1 MTLGKGL
8 ESLIPQKNPPVV
20 QPDDKQVQQSNSF
33 NNQQKNDAN
42 QQSPIAIQEPPKNN
56 QNELKAHTESQ
67 SQLSQPKEHQ
77 VKPNYLKHH
86 QVQSK
91 EAIFLIETEHIKP
104 NPFQPRKNF
113 DEESL
118 RELAASIREFGI
130 IQPIV
135 VSKIEKETDS
145 GTSVEYQL
153 IAGERRLMASKL
165 VGLERIP
172 AIIRKI
178 SNKSEQ
184 LEIAVI
190 ENLQRADL
198 NPIETARSYAKLQD
212 EFGLTQR
219 EIASRLGKSREV
231 IANALRLLNLPTEI
245 QDAVSNGQINES
257 QGRLLLVIEDL
268 AEQKKVF
275 EEIINNNLSVRELR
289 SRLRKSPLPDS
300 LAEKQENKFQSTDP
314 EIIDLQ
320 EQLIELL
327 GAEVKIEKTDKNGKI
342 IITFYSPEE
351 IRGIIDK
358 LNPKQGL
365 INNS

>member
-8 ESLIPQKNPPVV
+8 ESLIPQKNPQSV
-20 QPDDKQVQQSNSF
+20 QSDDKQAQQPSSF
-33 NNQQKNDAN
+33 NNQQRNDIN
-42 QQSPIAIQEPPKNN
+42 QSSSGVVQE
-56 QNELKAHTESQ
+56 
-67 SQLSQPKEHQ
+67 QPKEQQINPQQ
-77 VKPNYLKHH
+77 VKPQQAKHH
-86 QVQSK
+86 QHSPSK
-91 EAIFLIETEHIKP
+91 EAIFLIEVEHIKS
-104 NPFQPRKNF
+104 NPFQPRKHF

-178 SNKSEQ
+178 SSKSEQ
-184 LEIAVI
+184 LEVAVI

-198 NPIETARSYAKLQD
+198 NPIEMARSYAKLQD

-268 AEQKKVF
+268 VEQKKVF

-289 SRLRKSPLPDS
+289 SRLRRGSLPNS
-300 LAEKQENKFQSTDP
+300 LAEKQENKFESVDP
-314 EIIDLQ
+314 EILNFQ
-320 EQLIELL
+320 EQLMELL

-351 IRGIIDK
+351 IRGIINK
-358 LNPKQGL
+358 LNQKQDSV
-365 INNS
+365 NNFQASL